1 MNFISN
7 QQSRHEQQRE
17 HGTRGQTATMNIF
30 ADGKSISSAAATNKK
45 VEMRH
50 FLGIFQHFLAAGNVA
65 CALTLVNNQNCNIKS
80 RSQLSG

>member
-17 HGTRGQTATMNIF
+17 NGTRGHTATMNIF
-30 ADGKSISSAAATNKK
+30 ADGKSIFSAATKKK

-50 FLGIFQHFLAAGNVA
+50 SLGIFQLFFSRWKRGV
-65 CALTLVNNQNCNIKS
+65 CANFS
-80 RSQLSG
+80 